1 MIFQLDYA
9 TVISLVLISYLGISL
24 ILFIAGTYFMQM
36 YASSK
41 KWDISFKIP
50 LRINIIWLAI
60 SLAIGVPISF
70 LYGDQ
75 VFIDYIRFGVN
86 MVVGVIFA
94 IRYYKKD
101 KVESIQFILVIQF
114 LLFIIAVVFGYIF
127 SMLSLYVVSYL

>member
-127 SMLSLYVVSYL
+127 SMLSLYACLA